1 MITGTQPCSGYQ
13 ATWNG
18 QATNFTHVQN
28 TARDAGAVGVFY
40 WEPTWYAI
48 PGNGWN
54 PADIAGSGNEWD
66 NMAVFN
72 WTGHLNPQVR
82 WTP

>member
-1 MITGTQPCSGYQ
+1 
-13 ATWNG
+13 
-18 QATNFTHVQN
+18 VQN
-28 TARDAGAVGVFY
+28 TARNAGAIGVFH

-54 PADIAGSGNEWD
+54 PTNINSSGNEWD

-72 WTGHLNPQVR
+72 WTGRINPNVR